1 MITFDSTIFAIVTP
15 SIDSRRVDF
24 NGIHV
29 YLNWLYANGVR
40 TILVN
45 GTTGEFPSLPLQQR
59 CDILETA
66 KKSFPGVIIT
76 NVTATCMDDT
86 LYLAD
91 HAQRYSDAIL
101 VSPPFYY
108 TNLDGDGLL
117 RYFDY
122 LFSSICKPI
131 FIYNIPQFVGFSVSD
146 EVIFELQRRHDNF
159 VGIKDSSGNVYDP
172 SRFRKHKIDF
182 RIYLGNDFLASQAV
196 RLGFDGVVTGSANP
210 IPEIII
216 GIAVAVLENDM
227 GRAHYLQGLLNC
239 WSVVRQDI
247 GAEIPCIKAALSL
260 RLKTISPL
268 TFLPITSLSQEHIS
282 RIGRLLSQLHES
294 LDSAKNNVLRRP
306 QE

>member
-1 MITFDSTIFAIVTP
+1 M
-15 SIDSRRVDF
+15 
-24 NGIHV
+24 
-29 YLNWLYANGVR
+29 
-40 TILVN
+40 
-45 GTTGEFPSLPLQQR
+45 
-59 CDILETA
+59 
-66 KKSFPGVIIT
+66 
-76 NVTATCMDDT
+76 
-86 LYLAD
+86 
-91 HAQRYSDAIL
+91 
-101 VSPPFYY
+101 
-108 TNLDGDGLL
+108 
-117 RYFDY
+117 
-122 LFSSICKPI
+122 
-131 FIYNIPQFVGFSVSD
+131 
-146 EVIFELQRRHDNF
+146 
-159 VGIKDSSGNVYDP
+159 
-172 SRFRKHKIDF
+172 
-182 RIYLGNDFLASQAV
+182 GNDFLASQAV